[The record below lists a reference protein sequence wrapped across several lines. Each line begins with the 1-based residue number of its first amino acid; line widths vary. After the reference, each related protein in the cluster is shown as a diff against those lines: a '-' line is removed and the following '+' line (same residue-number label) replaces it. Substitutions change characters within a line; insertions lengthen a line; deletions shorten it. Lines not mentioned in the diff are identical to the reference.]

1 MGRYKRL
8 LSNTAILG
16 VGTFASKVLVF
27 LLMPL
32 YTAILS
38 AEEFGVA
45 DLISQT
51 ANLLIPLASV
61 GICDAL
67 FRFTLDADD
76 GDRKKIFTSSM
87 TVLFAGS
94 AVLALVCAA
103 LTFAGMSVSRYLPLI
118 TLYVIGANFHSACA
132 HYMRAKGKTVLFA
145 AQGIANT
152 VLTIALNILFLIVF
166 DMGSTGYVLS
176 VVVADITITVG
187 LFVGCRMWREL
198 DLKSFDRTMLKN
210 ILKFSIPYIPT
221 TMLWLITSVS
231 DRYVVTYYCGT
242 EAQGLYAAASKLPTL
257 VILVSG
263 VFIEA
268 WHFSTVKDASS
279 EERAS
284 FFSTVFK
291 NYMSVMFMGASV
303 LIAGSKILTRLLLAD
318 SYYSSWE
325 FVPVLVI
332 AMVFSAFSA
341 FFGSIYFIEKKSM
354 LSMVTALAGAVINVV
369 LNFVLISKHGAMGA
383 AAATLISYL
392 ATYAIRSYD
401 TSHYLKFKQYHARVI
416 INTVV
421 LIAQSFIMISAVSYW
436 KYMQLA
442 ILLFMLIFNGK
453 GIIMTVMTVAKNF
466 LSKKIKKS

>member
-8 LSNTAILG
+8 ISNTAILG

-45 DLISQT
+45 DLVSQS
-51 ANLLIPLASV
+51 ANLLIPLASL

-67 FRFTLDADD
+67 FRFTLDADSANQ
-76 GDRKKIFTSSM
+76 KKIFTSSM
-87 TVLFAGS
+87 MVLFAGS
-94 AVLALVCAA
+94 AVLAIVCGA
-103 LTFAGMSVSRYLPLI
+103 LTFARVSFSQFFPLI

-145 AQGIANT
+145 LQGIVNT
-152 VLTIALNILFLIVF
+152 VLTIALNILFLVVF

-176 VVVADITITVG
+176 VVVADIAITIV

-198 DLKSFDRTMLKN
+198 DFKSFDRVMFKN

-221 TMLWLITSVS
+221 TILWLITSVS

-242 EAQGLYAAASKLPTL
+242 ATQGLYAAASKLPTL

-268 WHFSTVKDASS
+268 WHFSTVKDATA

-284 FFSTVFK
+284 FFSTVLK
-291 NYMSVMFMGASV
+291 NYMSIMFMGSSV
-303 LIAGSKILTRLLLAD
+303 LIAGSKILTKLLLAE

-325 FVPVLVI
+325 FVPILVI

-341 FFGSIYFIEKKSM
+341 FFGSVYFIEKKSM
-354 LSMVTALAGAVINVV
+354 LSMLTALAGATINIV
-369 LNFVLISKHGAMGA
+369 LNFVLISEHGAMGA
-383 AAATLISYL
+383 AVATLISYL
-392 ATYAIRSYD
+392 ATYAIRAYD
-401 TSHYLKFKQYHARVI
+401 TSNYLKVNQYHARVI
-416 INTVV
+416 INTIV
-421 LIAQSFIMISAVSYW
+421 LIAQSFVMINAPRGW
-436 KYMQLA
+436 KYMQVA

-453 GIIMTVMTVAKNF
+453 GIVMSVMTVAKNF
-466 LSKKIKKS
+466 LSKKNKKS

>member
-38 AEEFGVA
+38 ADEFGVA

-51 ANLLIPLASV
+51 ANLIIPLASV

-67 FRFTLDADD
+67 FRFTLDAEEN
-76 GDRKKIFTSSM
+76 DRKKIFTSSM
-87 TVLFAGS
+87 TVL
-94 AVLALVCAA
+94 AVSSLALALICAF
-103 LTFAGMSVSRYLPLI
+103 LMFANTPISAYFPLI
-118 TLYVIGANFHSACA
+118 TAYVICSNFHSSCA
-132 HYMRAKGKTVLFA
+132 HYVRAKGKTALFA
-145 AQGIANT
+145 IQGIINT
-152 VLTIALNILFLIVF
+152 AITIALNIIFLIVF
-166 DMGSTGYVLS
+166 DMGSIGYVLS
-176 VVVADITITVG
+176 VVVADLLLTLG
-187 LFVGCRMWREL
+187 LFIGCRMWREL
-198 DLKSFDRTMLKN
+198 DFKSFDRVMLKN

-263 VFIEA
+263 FFIEA
-268 WHFSTVKDASS
+268 WHFSTVKDASA
-279 EERAS
+279 EERSS
-284 FFSTVFK
+284 FFGEVFK
-291 NYMSVMFMGASV
+291 NYMSIMFMGASV

-325 FVPVLVI
+325 FVPILVI
-332 AMVFSAFSA
+332 AMVFSAFSS
-341 FFGSIYFIEKKSM
+341 FFGSVYFLEKKSM
-354 LSMVTALAGAVINVV
+354 LSMVTALAGALINVA

-383 AAATLISYL
+383 AVATLISYL
-392 ATYAIRSYD
+392 ATYVIRSYD
-401 TSHYLKFKQYHARVI
+401 TAHYLKFKQYYARVI
-416 INTVV
+416 INTSA
-421 LIAQSFIMISAVSYW
+421 LILQALIMINAVSGW
-436 KYMQLA
+436 KYMQIA

-453 GIIMTVMTVAKNF
+453 GMVKTVITVAKSF
-466 LSKKIKKS
+466 LSKKNKKS

>member
-1 MGRYKRL
+1 
-8 LSNTAILG
+8 

-67 FRFTLDADD
+67 FRFTLDAEET
-76 GDRKKIFTSSM
+76 DRKKIFTSSM
-87 TVLFAGS
+87 TVLFVGS
-94 AVLALVCAA
+94 AALALICGA
-103 LTFAGMSVSRYLPLI
+103 LTFTGMSVSRYLPLI

-145 AQGIANT
+145 VQGIVNT

-176 VVVADITITVG
+176 VVVADLTITVG

-198 DLKSFDRTMLKN
+198 DFKSFDRAMLKN

-231 DRYVVTYYCGT
+231 DRYVVTFYCGT

-268 WHFSTVKDASS
+268 WHFSTVKDASA
-279 EERAS
+279 EERSS
-284 FFSTVFK
+284 FFGEVFK
-291 NYMSVMFMGASV
+291 NYMSIMFMGASV

-325 FVPVLVI
+325 FVPILVI

-341 FFGSIYFIEKKSM
+341 FFGSVYFLEKKSM
-354 LSMVTALAGAVINVV
+354 LSMVTALAGALINVV

-383 AAATLISYL
+383 AVATLISYL

-401 TSHYLKFKQYHARVI
+401 TAHYLKFKQYHIRVI
-416 INTVV
+416 INTAV
-421 LIAQSFIMISAVSYW
+421 LIIQALIMINAVSYW

-442 ILLFMLIFNGK
+442 ILLFMLVFNGK
-453 GIIMTVMTVAKNF
+453 GIVMTLITIAKSF

>member
-76 GDRKKIFTSSM
+76 GDRKKIFTASM
-87 TVLFAGS
+87 TVLFSGS
-94 AVLALVCAA
+94 AVLALICAA

-453 GIIMTVMTVAKNF
+453 GIVMTVMTVAKNF